1 MLFKKIIFRLL
12 HKKNVDEVSLHEKR
26 LDAAIKCDKTHRE
39 YLHVQLHRTL
49 SKKNVGTS
57 NRYIYLID
65 RLREKVDISN
75 LEVLCV
81 GCRSVGEIN
90 YFKSIDAKRVVGID
104 LFFESEEIM
113 VMDMHEM
120 TFEDN
125 SFDVIFSSH
134 SLEHARDYK
143 KAVSEF
149 VRVAKNGSIFVIE
162 VPVNYETTS
171 ADLWDFE
178 SLKNLKNMFKKHINQ
193 ILFEELE
200 KKRENSS
207 YGTDVIRMI
216 FTISK
221 APVEGK
227 KTIGKTQFTKGL

>member
-1 MLFKKIIFRLL
+1 MKTLFKKIVFRLL
-12 HKKNVDEVSLHEKR
+12 YKKKDEVPLHEKR

-57 NRYIYLID
+57 NRYMYLID
-65 RLREKVDISN
+65 RLREKADISN
-75 LEVLCV
+75 LTVLCV
-81 GCRSVGEIN
+81 GCRSVGEIS
-90 YFKSIDAKRVVGID
+90 YFESVGAKRVVGID
-104 LFFESEEIM
+104 LYSENKEII

-125 SFDVIFSSH
+125 SFDVILSCH

-143 KAVSEF
+143 KVISEF
-149 VRVAKNGSIFVIE
+149 IRVAKNGSIFAIE
-162 VPVNYETTS
+162 VPVNFETRG

-178 SLKNLKNMFKKHINQ
+178 SLENLKNIFQKHISQ
-193 ILFEELE
+193 ILYEELE
-200 KKRENSS
+200 KKMENSS
-207 YGTDVIRMI
+207 SGTNVIRMI

-221 APVEGK
+221 KIRPVRVDNS
-227 KTIGKTQFTKGL
+227 